1 MLRSPLLPDAFYS
14 KLKSELNLVLSENAR
29 GSIHAGIYTALIFR
43 EFMQPDRGGKR
54 RTEWEDIAATA
65 RRLEVLVERTV
76 SPTHL
81 RIWSNSGEIN
91 RAPPDVEEF
100 LEDVNSDQVYRLFM
114 GLLRRVKDGAN
125 SMLEGRGR
133 PGARRR
139 EDHLILCDAVATAL
153 RATAGW
159 SKGNYDAKIVKR
171 FAGLLF
177 PHLPPEVAHKSAAS
191 FAHALIQALKGKCT
205 VNLAKYILRL

>member
-1 MLRSPLLPDAFYS
+1 MFRESPPLPDAFHS
-14 KLKSELNLVLSENAR
+14 KLKRELGLVLSETASQSIR
-29 GSIHAGIYTALIFR
+29 GGIRVALLCR
-43 EFMQPDRGGKR
+43 EVLQSDRGGKR
-54 RTEWEDIAATA
+54 RKEWEDVAATA

-76 SPTHL
+76 SKTHL
-81 RIWSNSGEIN
+81 GIWSILEGIN
-91 RAPPDVEEF
+91 PAPPDVEEF
-100 LEDVNSDQVYRLFM
+100 LEDADSDLVYRLFM

-139 EDHLILCDAVATAL
+139 EDHVILCEAVARAL

-159 SKGNYDAKIVKR
+159 SEGNYEAKTVKR

-177 PHLPPEVAHKSAAS
+177 PHLPPEVAHKSADS
-191 FAHALIQALKGKCT
+191 FAHALIKALKT
-205 VNLAKYILRL
+205 TQ